1 MWAVTRQL
9 VTVITALVIT
19 AVLEAGF
26 GNVFMYAPLP
36 FRVSMLSAVIWIV
49 LAILGAMLATEAAAT
64 RASRITVRKALAH
77 I

>member
-1 MWAVTRQL
+1 LWAVTRQL
-9 VTVITALVIT
+9 VTVITALVLT
-19 AVLEAGF
+19 AVLGAGF